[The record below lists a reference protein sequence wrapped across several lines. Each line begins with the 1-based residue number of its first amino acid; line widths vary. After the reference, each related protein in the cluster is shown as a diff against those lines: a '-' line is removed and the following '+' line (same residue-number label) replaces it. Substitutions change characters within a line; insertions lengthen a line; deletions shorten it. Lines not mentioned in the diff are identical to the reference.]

1 MSNVKSTPA
10 ARAKLAAARANVRE
24 LAAAEK
30 LAAAAMREARSA
42 ANKSAHAARPV
53 PVSVGAVRA
62 AGLKGENGTVT
73 VSEEVAAKFVSLRA
87 FVGTRVRVAIV
98 DGHASVTP
106 GVKGGSEASA
116 ALKRATSAHAAAARK
131 LAAGRARVATL
142 KGTRAA
148 TPAAE

>member
-1 MSNVKSTPA
+1 MSTIKSTPA

-30 LAAAAMREARSA
+30 IAAAAMREARSA
-42 ANKSAHAARPV
+42 ANRAAHAARPV
-53 PVSVGAVRA
+53 PVSVNAVRA
-62 AGLKGENGTVT
+62 AGLKGESGTVV
-73 VSEEVAAKFVSLRA
+73 VSEDVAAKFVSLKPFA
-87 FVGTRVRVAIV
+87 GKRVRVAIV

-106 GVKGGSEASA
+106 GGKGSGEAPA